1 MRGRVLGRLLNA
13 RSKIFTSVPCKIEG
27 ELKDSFYRDLT
38 LIFHIQYS
46 TKLVSGLS
54 WW

>member
-1 MRGRVLGRLLNA
+1 MRGRVLRCLPNA
-13 RSKIFTSVPCKIEG
+13 RSKIFTSVPYKIEG

-38 LIFHIQYS
+38 LIFHVQYS